1 MDEKGE
7 KNFLVLE
14 GAVTFLGQCLLN
26 FQHIRLLEKSA
37 LAEKQN
43 KTNFLPL
50 LVGDILLRN
59 SKDNVG
65 KKARGTAFRC
75 TQVLEEFFGHH
86 RF

>member
-1 MDEKGE
+1 MSNLAPSYWMRRGN

-26 FQHIRLLEKSA
+26 FQHKRLLEKSA
-37 LAEKQN
+37 LAGKQN
-43 KTNFLPL
+43 KTICFPL

-65 KKARGTAFRC
+65 
-75 TQVLEEFFGHH
+75 
-86 RF
+86 